1 MTAHSASACSA
12 PLAAC
17 EITDATGGCLV
28 GGEGLATGVSTDTRT
43 LRRGD
48 LFVALRGERFDG
60 HDFLAEAIS
69 RGAAGVLVQEAPA
82 EMGEAFV
89 VVVDDTGRAL
99 LALAAAYRRAME
111 VSVVGITG
119 SCGKTSTKEMASH
132 LLGSER
138 RVIAAERSFNNH
150 VGVPLTLFRVDEQT
164 DVALV
169 EIGTTAPGEVAELA
183 DVAQPDV
190 ALVTM
195 IGRAHLAGLGSLA
208 GVLREKGA
216 LLEAVAEQGVAVL
229 NADDPFTPE
238 LARRSRAAR
247 TLRFGLRAAADITAD
262 SLRPTARGVAL
273 RIVATEAGQVHA
285 VELPRA
291 GQHDVRNLL
300 AALCIGRALGVELEA
315 MLARVSTLSPVPRRL
330 EPKLAKN
337 GVAILDDTYNANPES
352 LLAALTVLDAST
364 VATARVLVLGDMLEL
379 GDDAAAI
386 HAVVGEQL
394 VGRVDRLV
402 TVGSLA
408 AQAGEAFVE
417 LTGNAGGWTRFD
429 DVDQVS
435 SVLPELFQSGDLVL
449 FKASRGVALDRAV
462 DALVGSA

>member
-1 MTAHSASACSA
+1 
-12 PLAAC
+12 
-17 EITDATGGCLV
+17 
-28 GGEGLATGVSTDTRT
+28 
-43 LRRGD
+43 
-48 LFVALRGERFDG
+48 
-60 HDFLAEAIS
+60 
-69 RGAAGVLVQEAPA
+69 
-82 EMGEAFV
+82 
-89 VVVDDTGRAL
+89 
-99 LALAAAYRRAME
+99 
-111 VSVVGITG
+111 
-119 SCGKTSTKEMASH
+119 
-132 LLGSER
+132 
-138 RVIAAERSFNNH
+138 
-150 VGVPLTLFRVDEQT
+150 
-164 DVALV
+164 
-169 EIGTTAPGEVAELA
+169 
-183 DVAQPDV
+183 
-190 ALVTM
+190 
-195 IGRAHLAGLGSLA
+195 
-208 GVLREKGA
+208 
-216 LLEAVAEQGVAVL
+216 
-229 NADDPFTPE
+229 
-238 LARRSRAAR
+238 
-247 TLRFGLRAAADITAD
+247 
-262 SLRPTARGVAL
+262 L